1 MAQIALIQSGD
12 FFMEKSTM
20 KQSMLAMHHHTT
32 HELYFLIKGE
42 REYFIEDQFFKIGE
56 GDLVLIPKQQLHRT
70 GGKGATR
77 FLIQFSDE
85 FISRFFT
92 PAATGDLLRG
102 GPTVF
107 RPDEAL
113 RDRLGVIFNTLY
125 TEYHK
130 VGGATG
136 GDSDAMLA
144 GYLYEILFAMR
155 FAGNGYTK
163 EAYADTRVAQV
174 IKYIN
179 ENYNHIADIE
189 QIADHFFISKYH
201 LCRIFNKNLGIPL
214 ITYLNTIKIREAC
227 AMMRRGHSNLT
238 DVAMACGFN
247 SSSYFCKVFK
257 NEKGI
262 SPTEY
267 KKQLKSQGK

>member
-12 FFMEKSTM
+12 FFIEKSTM

-56 GDLVLIPKQQLHRT
+56 GDLVLIPKRQLHRT

-77 FLIQFSDE
+77 YLIQFSDE
-85 FISRFFT
+85 FFSRFFT
-92 PAATGDLLRG
+92 PAATGDLLTG

-107 RPDEAL
+107 RPDAAL
-113 RDRLGVIFNTLY
+113 ADRLNVLFNTLH
-125 TEYHK
+125 TEYEK
-130 VGGATG
+130 AGRTAGT
-136 GDSDAMLA
+136 DADALLA

-155 FAGNGYTK
+155 FASNGYIK
-163 EAYADTRVAQV
+163 EAYADARVAQV

-179 ENYNHIADIE
+179 ENYNHITDIE

-214 ITYLNTIKIREAC
+214 ITYLNTIKVREAC
-227 AMMRRGHSNLT
+227 AMMKRGRSNLT
-238 DVAMACGFN
+238 EIAMACGFN

-257 NEKGI
+257 NEKGV

-267 KKQLKSQGK
+267 KKRLKSQGK

>member
-32 HELYFLIKGE
+32 HELYFLLKGE

-92 PAATGDLLRG
+92 PAATGTLLTG

-113 RDRLGVIFNTLY
+113 RDRLGVLFNTLL

-130 VGGATG
+130 AGCSAGT
-136 GDSDAMLA
+136 DADPLLA

-155 FAGNGYTK
+155 FAGNAYTK
-163 EAYADTRVAQV
+163 EAYADARVAQV

-179 ENYNHIADIE
+179 ENYNHITDIE

-227 AMMRRGHSNLT
+227 AMMRHGHSNLT

-257 NEKGI
+257 NEKGV

>member
-12 FFMEKSTM
+12 FFIEKSTM

-92 PAATGDLLRG
+92 PAATGTLLTG

-113 RDRLGVIFNTLY
+113 RDRLGVLFNTLL

-130 VGGATG
+130 AGCMAGT
-136 GDSDAMLA
+136 DADPLLA

-155 FAGNGYTK
+155 FAGNAYTK
-163 EAYADTRVAQV
+163 EAYADARVAQV

-179 ENYNHIADIE
+179 ENYNHITDIE

-227 AMMRRGHSNLT
+227 AMMRHGHSNLT

>member
-92 PAATGDLLRG
+92 PAATGTLLTG

-113 RDRLGVIFNTLY
+113 RDRLGIIFNTLLN
-125 TEYHK
+125 EYHK
-130 VGGATG
+130 AGCSTG
-136 GDSDAMLA
+136 TDADPLLA

-155 FAGNGYTK
+155 FASNAYTK
-163 EAYADTRVAQV
+163 EAYADARVAQV

-179 ENYNHIADIE
+179 ENYNHITDIE

-227 AMMRRGHSNLT
+227 AMMRHGHSNLT